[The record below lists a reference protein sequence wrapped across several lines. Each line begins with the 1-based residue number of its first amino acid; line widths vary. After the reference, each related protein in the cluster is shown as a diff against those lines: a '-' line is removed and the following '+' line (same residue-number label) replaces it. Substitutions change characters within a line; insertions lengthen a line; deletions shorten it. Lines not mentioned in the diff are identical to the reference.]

1 MDGVS
6 IAASIVSI
14 ATAGVQVSIK
24 LVTLAT
30 QISTASDRISAIG
43 NDISLTSGVLH
54 QLGDLMTQKTTDD
67 GISILNQH
75 GLETTKVSATMCE
88 RIFQDVEKEVKR
100 ASEQL
105 RRYKPGQ
112 GRMIGEKIELSTIE
126 KAKWPFLQPKID
138 VLRADLR
145 DAKSTLML
153 MLQVATLALSKRMA
167 DASMST
173 SEHQDLIRGIVAL
186 ELQRREERTNST
198 GQQVPLSP
206 FSSNDT
212 SNIRIV
218 NTMPPGKGTLNSDRN
233 PQSYASLAQAG
244 PNCTAENKKSRKDS
258 SDRQGIKLLDPISI
272 SGESRSRDL
281 ETENTVKLS
290 LTPSPGSK
298 FPRTDGRSNVPKKE
312 HTVDSSYLSLSSDSD
327 NETQTNHNT
336 ELQLFLLTP
345 IVQDL
350 FDRIELRWF
359 VQNTNMQPLA
369 IREYMTKNEKAGL
382 PSVVEMLQQLH
393 AYEQAMVHSEA
404 FKASGGS
411 VLSLQRTTTDIHAR
425 HMLFKAV
432 PGLQFVVQRQLRQPP
447 SSNLQRHFC
456 QAPSS
461 NLQRNKSSRV
471 VRNSRRQRSRPSDF
485 ASVLKPFVGK
495 SESKEDRDSRHSFPP
510 MELAAHSES
519 VSARRF
525 LNTPNELAAT
535 EPRDSMDFTVT
546 PFALGRPQLRPPLFD
561 RPYDEEDTA
570 KSYHHAAP
578 PLGRPDDEKERMDLQ
593 KKEVEVEEEQE
604 AEAMVRGLLERYS
617 TLFDS

>member
-138 VLRADLR
+138 VLRVDLR

-153 MLQVATLALSKRMA
+153 MLQVATLALSKRM
-167 DASMST
+167 DNASMST
-173 SEHQDLIRGIVAL
+173 SEHQDLIRAIVAL
-186 ELQRREERTNST
+186 ELQRREEFTNST

-233 PQSYASLAQAG
+233 PHASASLAQAG
-244 PNCTAENKKSRKDS
+244 PYCTAENIKSRKDS
-258 SDRQGIKLLDPISI
+258 SDRQGSKLLDPISS

-290 LTPSPGSK
+290 LAPSPGSK
-298 FPRTDGRSNVPKKE
+298 FPRTDGRSNVLKKE
-312 HTVDSSYLSLSSDSD
+312 HAVDSSYLSLSSDSD

-382 PSVVEMLQQLH
+382 PSVVEMQQQLH

-432 PGLQFVVQRQLRQPP
+432 PGLQFVVQRQVRQPP
-447 SSNLQRHFC
+447 SSDFQRRR
-456 QAPSS
+456 SS
-461 NLQRNKSSRV
+461 GVVLHSYRRKS
-471 VRNSRRQRSRPSDF
+471 RSTAF
-485 ASVLKPFVGK
+485 ASNLKPFVRK
-495 SESKEDRDSRHSFPP
+495 SVSKEDRDSRQSFPP

-519 VSARRF
+519 GSARRF

-535 EPRDSMDFTVT
+535 EPRGSMDFTAT
-546 PFALGRPQLRPPLFD
+546 SAALSRPQLRPPLFD
-561 RPYDEEDTA
+561 RPDDEEDTA
-570 KSYHHAAP
+570 KFYYYAP
-578 PLGRPDDEKERMDLQ
+578 LPLGRPDDKERMDLQ
-593 KKEVEVEEEQE
+593 KEEVEVEEEQE